1 MYHYLIFLAF
11 LGVILDRE
19 DRDSFS
25 FIAVAKD
32 QGGLSASALIAV
44 NIIDVNDNSPV
55 FLPTDYS
62 AQISWN
68 TEKGNWN
75 HVSSSPILSVRATDA
90 DDKGPNS
97 EISYEIV
104 DGNDEGLFSLN
115 PKSGILKLTGR
126 LVYSNILFLI
136 GNRNVCNT

>member
-1 MYHYLIFLAF
+1 MVFP
-11 LGVILDRE
+11 GVILDRE

-97 EISYEIV
+97 DITYEIV
-104 DGNDEGLFSLN
+104 GGNEEGIFSLR
-115 PKSGILKLTGR
+115 PDSGILTVTDR
-126 LVYSNILFLI
+126 
-136 GNRNVCNT
+136 